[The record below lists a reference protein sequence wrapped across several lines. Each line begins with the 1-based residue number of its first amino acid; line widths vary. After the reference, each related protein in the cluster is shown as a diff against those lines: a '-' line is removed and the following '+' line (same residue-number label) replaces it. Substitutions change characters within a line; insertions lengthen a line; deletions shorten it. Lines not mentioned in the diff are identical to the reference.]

1 MKDNKMK
8 TFNRNHIFSGLA
20 LALALFA
27 ISFTSCT
34 DEWKFGD
41 AFLEKAPG
49 GDVTKD
55 TIFNNAEYTRNFLWS
70 CYAKQ
75 HYGLPFCW
83 LGHAAQGMN
92 TGIID
97 ALSDEV
103 HSHCDWDGVNR
114 LYYSGAYSAPSTG
127 GSDGGRFPYMN
138 YDVWECVRACYIF
151 LNNVDRSP
159 LEESE
164 KTRLKAEAKCLIAE
178 RYFDL
183 FRNYGGLPLVKQE
196 YEGTEASYEL
206 PRATVAET
214 VKFMTDLLDEAA
226 PELPWSLGD
235 DESNWE
241 GRFTQAGAMGLKA
254 KILCFAASPL
264 FNNAQPYCT
273 EGDQTANTNHQAWYG
288 DYQESRWQDVVDAC
302 KAFFDKNAQNGNVY
316 ALVEPTGTTPGAY
329 RSAFRKAYS
338 QRGTSE
344 VLISTRAR
352 NKDSHNWEYL
362 WATEFNSNGGY
373 TPTEDYME
381 QFDWKDGHPFDYEAL
396 EKNGDLDTM
405 FIHKGKPREL
415 TRDPRLYETMIV
427 NGTLNRMDING
438 NMSGD
443 QVECWDG
450 GNDKRS
456 KDESGQYATG
466 MANNKF
472 YMNQANSSNNYCN
485 WPYLR
490 MAEMY
495 LIYAEALTQTG
506 HITEAIPYVDAI
518 RERVGLKGLKASGYD
533 VSTKDKMIAAILK
546 ERNCE
551 FGLEESRMYDMIRYR
566 RADLFSKPLHGLKIR
581 RLDANG
587 QPNDQPYK
595 GNHATGE
602 AFPTHFSYERY
613 VLSNKSRSWWTS
625 FSTKW
630 YLSAFPTSEINKG
643 YGLTQNPGW

>member
-1 MKDNKMK
+1 
-8 TFNRNHIFSGLA
+8 
-20 LALALFA
+20 
-27 ISFTSCT
+27 
-34 DEWKFGD
+34 
-41 AFLEKAPG
+41 
-49 GDVTKD
+49 
-55 TIFNNAEYTRNFLWS
+55 
-70 CYAKQ
+70 
-75 HYGLPFCW
+75 
-83 LGHAAQGMN
+83 
-92 TGIID
+92 
-97 ALSDEV
+97 
-103 HSHCDWDGVNR
+103 
-114 LYYSGAYSAPSTG
+114 
-127 GSDGGRFPYMN
+127 
-138 YDVWECVRACYIF
+138 
-151 LNNVDRSP
+151 
-159 LEESE
+159 
-164 KTRLKAEAKCLIAE
+164 
-178 RYFDL
+178 
-183 FRNYGGLPLVKQE
+183 
-196 YEGTEASYEL
+196 
-206 PRATVAET
+206 
-214 VKFMTDLLDEAA
+214 
-226 PELPWSLGD
+226 
-235 DESNWE
+235 
-241 GRFTQAGAMGLKA
+241 
-254 KILCFAASPL
+254 
-264 FNNAQPYCT
+264 
-273 EGDQTANTNHQAWYG
+273 
-288 DYQESRWQDVVDAC
+288 
-302 KAFFDKNAQNGNVY
+302 
-316 ALVEPTGTTPGAY
+316 
-329 RSAFRKAYS
+329 
-338 QRGTSE
+338 
-344 VLISTRAR
+344 
-352 NKDSHNWEYL
+352 
-362 WATEFNSNGGY
+362 
-373 TPTEDYME
+373 
-381 QFDWKDGHPFDYEAL
+381 
-396 EKNGDLDTM
+396 M

-506 HITEAIPYVDAI
+506 HIEEAIPYVDAI

-595 GNHATGE
+595 GNHATSE

-613 VLSNKSRSWWTS
+613 VLSNKSRSWWNS

>member
-1 MKDNKMK
+1 MK
-8 TFNRNHIFSGLA
+8 TIKKHNIFGRLVIAAGLVA
-20 LALALFA
+20 MSL
-27 ISFTSCT
+27 SSCV
-34 DEWKFGD
+34 DAWKFGD
-41 AFLEKAPG
+41 AFLDKAPG

-55 TIFNNAEYTRNFLWS
+55 TIFNNAEYTRDFLWS

-83 LGHAAQGMN
+83 VGHEAQGMN

-114 LYYSGAYSAPSTG
+114 MYYSGAYSAPSTG
-127 GSDGGRFPYMN
+127 SSDSGRFPYMN

-151 LNNVDRSP
+151 LNNVDKSP
-159 LEESE
+159 LEEAE

-183 FRNYGGLPLVKQE
+183 FRNYGGLPLVKQD
-196 YEGTEASYEL
+196 YQGTESSYDL
-206 PRATVAET
+206 PRATVEET
-214 VKFMTDLLDEAA
+214 VKFMTDLLDEAI

-254 KILCFAASPL
+254 KILCYAASPL
-264 FNNAQPYCT
+264 FNNSQPYCT
-273 EGDQTANTNHQAWYG
+273 EGDQTANTNHQSWYG
-288 DYQESRWQDVVDAC
+288 DYQESRWQAVVDAC
-302 KAFFDKNAQNGNVY
+302 KTFFDTNAQNGNVY
-316 ALVEPTGTTPGAY
+316 ALVEPTAKTPGGY
-329 RSAFRKAYS
+329 RAAFRKAYS
-338 QRGTSE
+338 SRGTSE

-352 NKDSHNWEYL
+352 AQDSQSWEYL
-362 WATEFNSNGGY
+362 WADWNGNGGY

-381 QFDWKDGHPFDYEAL
+381 QFDWKDGRKFDYDDL

-450 GNDKRS
+450 GNDKSS

-472 YMNQANSSNNYCN
+472 YMNRANSKNNYLS

-506 HITEAIPYVDAI
+506 HISEAIPYVDAI
-518 RERVGLKGLKASGYD
+518 RERVGLKGLVASGYD
-533 VSTKDKMIAAILK
+533 VSTKDKMIEAILK

-566 RADLFSKPLHGLKIR
+566 RADLFSKPLHGLKIT

-587 QPNDQPYK
+587 NAYDQPYK
-595 GNHATGE
+595 GNHANGE
-602 AFPTHFSYERY
+602 AFPTHFKYTRF
-613 VLSNKSRSWWTS
+613 VLANKSRSWWTS
-625 FSTKW
+625 FSPKW
-630 YLSAFPTSEINKG
+630 YLSAFPTAEINKN